1 MTPEY
6 ALRPPCPT
14 GSPAIASSWLAAA
27 PSNRPLVEGEGLV
40 DERASTAR
48 GRRRRAESGPGALAL
63 ETFRRNLP
71 RLMAE
76 RPGQWVAYHGDKL
89 IGFAKTP
96 PELYE
101 ELDRRGLDGREYVVY
116 CIEPEPPREFDSP
129 YPFD

>member
-1 MTPEY
+1 MSEQAQREAVGAEPNP
-6 ALRPPCPT
+6 AL
-14 GSPAIASSWLAAA
+14 GQ
-27 PSNRPLVEGEGLV
+27 
-40 DERASTAR
+40 
-48 GRRRRAESGPGALAL
+48 LAL
-63 ETFRRNLP
+63 ETFRRDLP

-96 PELYE
+96 PDLYQ